1 MTRRLPATLKK
12 RLQANLETLTP
23 LEAGRLALVYF
34 HESTGKK
41 IRVTDYPPMKEL
53 LDAMENR
60 VEKARKKPTEKE
72 AVAAYNGFLFLVG
85 LVETVNVE
93 APNRLLGAAFSAYQT
108 QTLAGT
114 ILQQDAAG
122 YVVSELVKEILRQP
136 QPLDP
141 KLYDQVVAW
150 LNGDRLCR
158 LSEVVDGEL
167 ESEEMNILESESLQ
181 IPKEFAARYP
191 IDPSDFMGKIGIEF
205 SDAISA
211 ATEQER
217 QMRQDWAEAQ
227 GEEWLRS
234 AFDNRS
240 DRLEQWIKFSDGY
253 YTEADRETRQ
263 KAILAD
269 LVAKSKT
276 GELVG
281 GEAVYHASLYAPVL
295 IDAGHFPTWAALR
308 LLWRPFAE
316 SRDARFDERATVAT
330 HAPGRAD
337 VVRDLKG
344 RRLSPEELRELVA
357 DFWKAC
363 RGRSWGK
370 KLPAKTDFD
379 ALAGFLTWSP
389 SPLLHLLAPDL
400 GTVVFAT
407 WERADGH
414 ALQEGYDQPWVKG
427 PAATAA
433 SLHVVIGGHDWGES
447 EIAGD
452 RFFRNTTGDF
462 FQHNESLDYWLSLT
476 DRLMPRRQL
485 FTYRNKQDE
494 EEGLLP
500 MSAIFGFELMTLLET
515 TFAKYQRSADQLAS
529 IKAAIAAI
537 GDRYF
542 GGMPVLTK
550 IASSELEQAEGYL
563 ENAAKWL
570 KNWLDDLETAW
581 NVDTTNLDIGEPEA
595 DEETVG
601 KIVAGWLEDARRLTR
616 IKDET
621 GLLW

>member
-34 HESTGKK
+34 HEATGKK
-41 IRVTDYPPMKEL
+41 IGITDYPPAKEL
-53 LDAMENR
+53 FAAFN
-60 VEKARKKPTEKE
+60 ARFDRAKGKPNERET
-72 AVAAYNGFLFLVG
+72 VAAYNGFRFLVG
-85 LVETVNVE
+85 LIETINTE
-93 APNRLLGAAFSAYQT
+93 APGRLLESAFDAYQA
-108 QTLAGT
+108 QTVAGM

-122 YVVSELVKEILRQP
+122 QVIAQLTRMLVTQP
-136 QPLDP
+136 QPLKA

-167 ESEEMNILESESLQ
+167 ELEEMNILESESLQ
-181 IPKEFAARYP
+181 IPKEFVARYP

-269 LVAKSKT
+269 LVAKLKT

-316 SRDARFDERATVAT
+316 SRDARFDEHATVAT

-414 ALQEGYDQPWVKG
+414 ALQEGYDLPWVKG
-427 PAATAA
+427 PATTAA
-433 SLHVVIGGHDWGES
+433 SVGYDWGEDVL
-447 EIAGD
+447 AD
-452 RFFRNTTGDF
+452 ARFFRNNAGHF
-462 FQHNESLDYWLSLT
+462 FQDKENLAYWLSLA
-476 DRLMPRRQL
+476 DRMTPRRQL
-485 FTYRNKQDE
+485 FTYRDKEDE

>member
-23 LEAGRLALVYF
+23 NEAGRLALVYM

-41 IRVTDYPPMKEL
+41 IRAGDYPPMKEL
-53 LDAMENR
+53 FAAIENR
-60 VEKARKKPTEKE
+60 VEKARGKPNESE
-72 AVAAYNGFLFLVG
+72 AVRAYNGFLFLVG
-85 LVETVNVE
+85 LVETINVE

-122 YVVSELVKEILRQP
+122 YVISELVKELLSKP
-136 QPLDP
+136 QPL
-141 KLYDQVVAW
+141 KAELYDQVVAW
-150 LNGDRLCR
+150 LNGDRLYM
-158 LSEVVDGEL
+158 LSEVVDGEV
-167 ESEEMNILESESLQ
+167 EEEEMKILERESLQ
-181 IPKEFAARYP
+181 ISEEFAARYSIRP
-191 IDPSDFMGKIGIEF
+191 TDFKDKMEIF
-205 SDAISA
+205 DAISA

-217 QMRQDWAEAQ
+217 QMRQDWAKAQ
-227 GEEWLRS
+227 GEEWLQS
-234 AFDNRS
+234 AFDNRP
-240 DRLEQWIKFSDGY
+240 DRLEQWIKFSDVY

-269 LVAKSKT
+269 MVAKVKK

-281 GEAVYHASLYAPVL
+281 GEAVDHASLYSPVL
-295 IDAGHFPTWAALR
+295 IDGAGHFPTWAALR
-308 LLWRPFAE
+308 ILWRPFAE

-330 HAPGRAD
+330 NRPGRSD

-357 DFWKAC
+357 AFWKAC

-389 SPLLHLLAPDL
+389 SPLLQLLAPDL

-414 ALQEGYDQPWVKG
+414 ALLEGYDLPWEKG
-427 PAATAA
+427 TAVTAA
-433 SLHVVIGGHDWGES
+433 SVGYDWGEDS
-447 EIAGD
+447 LAD
-452 RFFRNTTGDF
+452 ARFFRNTGHFYQD
-462 FQHNESLDYWLSLT
+462 NESLAYWVSLA
-476 DRLMPRRQL
+476 DRLTPRRQL
-485 FTYRNKQDE
+485 FTYRDKEDE

-500 MSAIFGFELMTLLET
+500 MSAVFGFELMTLLET

-550 IASSELEQAEGYL
+550 FASGELEQAEGYL
-563 ENAAKWL
+563 ATAAQWL

-581 NVDTTNLDIGEPEA
+581 NIDTTNLDIGEPEA